1 MPGFHRIRRPQKRR
15 VSVKALVY
23 AVAGAERARVAYR
36 GRPGTEKYER
46 PNHNPFA
53 GLAPV
58 ADADNF
64 LLENDGGDLLLET
77 GDRLLLEA
85 A

>member
-1 MPGFHRIRRPQKRR
+1 MPGFHRIRPPRKRR
-15 VSVKALVY
+15 ISVKALVY
-23 AVAGAERARVAYR
+23 AVAGAEPTRVAYR

-53 GLAPV
+53 GLAPA
-58 ADADNF
+58 ADPDEF
-64 LLENDGGDLLLET
+64 LLENDGGSLLLET